1 MYTYI
6 GMYAEIK
13 MITMTE
19 QVIMGLQ
26 CVYPVIVRMCI
37 QVSTA
42 EVTLSIMRLGTPGL
56 GSEEE
61 LSSDNLFV

>member
-1 MYTYI
+1 
-6 GMYAEIK
+6 
-13 MITMTE
+13 
-19 QVIMGLQ
+19 MGLQ